1 MAAKTKIDKLI
12 IQEKKYFRPIL
23 KRQEA
28 ASTKIKKKWRKETIL
43 QRKQRLSREVH
54 QIYNHTVQ
62 CGHFK
67 GMKISN
73 KVWWGKLDLAS
84 MILGTYEQE
93 IVDYIFSK
101 DCKKYSNFINIGAG
115 DGFYSCGLLYSER
128 MQNCLAFEKSLQGR
142 KSIKINSK
150 LNHIKNLKIFGSV
163 NSNIYKK
170 VQNLELNRT
179 LILIDIEGDE
189 FSLLDKNFLNFFQ
202 NSILIIEVH
211 NWVKNFWSKYENLLH
226 IANNYFLIDFIK
238 LKKKNLYNFKEL
250 RDFTDDNRLLLT
262 SESRPCLMRYLILKP
277 KN

>member
-1 MAAKTKIDKLI
+1 MVGKTKIDKLI
-12 IQEKKYFRPIL
+12 IQEKKYFLPIL

-28 ASTKIKKKWRKETIL
+28 ASTKIKKKWREETLL
-43 QRKQRLSREVH
+43 QRKERLSREVH

-62 CGHFK
+62 FGHFK

-115 DGFYSCGLLYSER
+115 DGYYSCGLLYSER
-128 MQNCLAFEKSLQGR
+128 MQNCLAFEKSPQGR
-142 KSIKINSK
+142 KSIKINSE

-179 LILIDIEGDE
+179 LILVDIEGDE
-189 FSLLDKNFLNFFQ
+189 FSLLDKKFLKFFQ
-202 NSILIIEVH
+202 NSILIVEIH
-211 NWVKNFWSKYENLLH
+211 NWIKNFWSKYENLLH